1 MKAGQL
7 LKYMDFMMNQLENME
22 IQMFGNISQMF
33 LTIYHLLHSLKE
45 KYFIIINIRYF
56 LYMEDYPQVLIL
68 WIVLDN

>member
-22 IQMFGNISQMF
+22 IQMFGNISRMF

-45 KYFIIINIRYF
+45 KYFLF
-56 LYMEDYPQVLIL
+56 TEDYPQVLIL